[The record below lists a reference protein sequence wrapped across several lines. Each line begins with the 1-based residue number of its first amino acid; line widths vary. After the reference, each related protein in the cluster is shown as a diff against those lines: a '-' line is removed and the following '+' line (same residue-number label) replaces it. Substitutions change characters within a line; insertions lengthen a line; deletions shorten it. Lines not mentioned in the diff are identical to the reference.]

1 MTKASQSMESK
12 KYKELFTK
20 TIKSIIDHNKL
31 LLSSIFRMFEKIS
44 KKKIQLRS

>member
-20 TIKSIIDHNKL
+20 TIKSIIDHAV
-31 LLSSIFRMFEKIS
+31 EA
-44 KKKIQLRS
+44 